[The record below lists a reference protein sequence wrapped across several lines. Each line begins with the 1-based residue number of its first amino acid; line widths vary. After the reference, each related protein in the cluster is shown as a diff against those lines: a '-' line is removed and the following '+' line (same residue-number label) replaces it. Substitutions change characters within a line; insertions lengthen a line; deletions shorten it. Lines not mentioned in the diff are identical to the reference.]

1 MPDTLVII
9 FFVAI
14 LTSLATWVVPV
25 GMFDSQEVQYQ
36 VDGQTKTRKVVDP
49 HSFRI
54 LTNEAG
60 EPEYHRVQLFT
71 TGDERPGLMNFPF
84 EGLTSGSKYGTAV
97 GIIMFMLVIGGAFG
111 IVMRTG
117 TIDNGILALIRHTR
131 GNEILFIPAL
141 FILFSLG
148 GAVFG
153 MGEEAVAFAI
163 IIAPLMVR
171 LGYDS
176 ITTVLVTYI
185 ATQIGFASSWMNP
198 FCVVVAQGI
207 AGVPVLSGSGLRIVV
222 WVIATLI
229 GLIFT
234 MVYASRVKKN
244 PLLSRVHE
252 SDRFF
257 REKQADVE
265 QRPFTFGDWLV
276 LIVLTAVMVWVIW
289 GVIVNAWFIPEIASQ
304 FFTMGLVIGII
315 GVVFRLN
322 GMTVNTMA
330 SSFTEGARMMIAP
343 ALLVG
348 FAKGILLL
356 VGNGEAGDAS
366 VLNTILNSI
375 ANAISGLDNAV
386 AAWFMLLFQAVFNF
400 FVTSGSGQAA
410 LTMPLLAPLGDLV
423 GVNRQVTVLAFQFGD
438 GFSHIIYPTSASLMA
453 TLGVCRVD
461 FRNWA
466 EGGRDPAWTA
476 VYYVQRR
483 GDRRSVDGLPLKM
496 LRAAIAALFSFCRF
510 SFYGFIFG
518 IALHPQRQRF
528 QRVWSELIA
537 ACGDFFRR
545 QPANFTDFIFL

>member
-1 MPDTLVII
+1 MSVVTESKTARKWAMPDTLVII

-14 LTSLATWVVPV
+14 LTSIATWVVPV

-54 LTNEAG
+54 VTNEAG
-60 EPEYHRVQLFT
+60 EAQYHRVQFFT

-84 EGLTSGSKYGTAV
+84 EGLTSGSKFGTAV

-117 TIDNGILALIRHTR
+117 TVDNGILALIRHTR
-131 GNEILFIPAL
+131 GNEVLFIPVL
-141 FILFSLG
+141 FVLFSLG

-222 WVIATLI
+222 WIVATLI
-229 GLIFT
+229 GLVFT
-234 MVYASRVKKN
+234 LVYASRVKKN

-252 SDRFF
+252 SDRYF
-257 REKQADVE
+257 REQQDEVV

-276 LIVLTAVMVWVIW
+276 LLVLTGVMIWVVW
-289 GVIVNAWFIPEIASQ
+289 GVIVHAWFIPEIASQ
-304 FFTMGLVIGII
+304 FFTMGVVIGLI
-315 GVVFRLN
+315 GVIFRLN
-322 GMTVNTMA
+322 GMTVNVMA

-343 ALLVG
+343 ALLVADK
-348 FAKGILLL
+348 FLQPQTLGILLL
-356 VGNGEAGDAS
+356 GVIAFGIGTAAG
-366 VLNTILNSI
+366 V
-375 ANAISGLDNAV
+375 
-386 AAWFMLLFQAVFNF
+386 
-400 FVTSGSGQAA
+400 
-410 LTMPLLAPLGDLV
+410 
-423 GVNRQVTVLAFQFGD
+423 
-438 GFSHIIYPTSASLMA
+438 LMA
-453 TLGVCRVD
+453 KLLNLCSKNKINPLIGSAGVSAVPMAARVS
-461 FRNWA
+461 NKVGL
-466 EGGRDPAWTA
+466 ESDPQNFLLMHAMGPNVA
-476 VYYVQRR
+476 GVI
-483 GDRRSVDGLPLKM
+483 GS
-496 LRAAIAALFSFCRF
+496 AIAAGVMLK
-510 SFYGFIFG
+510 YVL
-518 IALHPQRQRF
+518 AM
-528 QRVWSELIA
+528 
-537 ACGDFFRR
+537 
-545 QPANFTDFIFL
+545 